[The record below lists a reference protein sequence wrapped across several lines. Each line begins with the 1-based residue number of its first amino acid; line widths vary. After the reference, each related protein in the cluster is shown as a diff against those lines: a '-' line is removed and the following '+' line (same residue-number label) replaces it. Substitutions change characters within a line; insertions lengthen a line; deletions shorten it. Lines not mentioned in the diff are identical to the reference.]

1 MDFSWLP
8 EVGAAGSAV
17 AVCYMFL
24 RAQSKDR
31 EHRTTERDAF
41 LEIVTN
47 HIAHCDD
54 TMRNLTAAIEKLG
67 AKMKD

>member
-8 EVGAAGSAV
+8 EVGAAGLV
-17 AVCYMFL
+17 IVVCYMFL

-31 EHRTTERDAF
+31 EDRTAERDAF

-54 TMRNLTAAIEKLG
+54 TMQNLTLAIRELG
-67 AKMKD
+67 TKIRE